1 MYGYFLP
8 IIPFPLLG
16 HNKQI
21 AYGLTM
27 FENDDIDFYK
37 EKNDPEN
44 SNIYQI
50 PDGYATYKNTTKL
63 IKVKRS
69 KRPAIQL

>member
-1 MYGYFLP
+1 MVYFLP

-16 HNKQI
+16 HNKLI

-37 EKNDPEN
+37 EVNNLEN
-44 SNIYQI
+44 SNKYQT
-50 PDGYATYKNTTKL
+50 PNGYASYEKHHKNHQSKQ
-63 IKVKRS
+63 IKRS
-69 KRPAIQL
+69 AI